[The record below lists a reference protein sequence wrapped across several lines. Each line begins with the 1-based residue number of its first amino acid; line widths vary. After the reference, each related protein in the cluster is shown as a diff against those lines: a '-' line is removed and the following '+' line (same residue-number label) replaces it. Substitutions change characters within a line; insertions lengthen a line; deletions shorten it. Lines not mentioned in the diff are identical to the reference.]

1 MDRARQWASETSLT
15 KKAPSQASSAIS
27 LDDLY
32 GDAYVGAII
41 TQANEHLRL
50 VGYTEHGHR
59 HAGLVANI
67 ARNIMLHLEMS
78 DREAEIAAI
87 AAYLHDIGNV
97 VARDNHWTTGAA
109 MALEILRDRGMAS
122 QEALTIANAIGNH
135 EESSGD
141 ISSAV
146 TAAVVIADKSDV
158 HRSRVQNP
166 DPATYDV
173 HDRVNQA
180 VERSFVRV
188 DLAEHNIVLELKID
202 TGVSSA
208 MEYFEIFLSRMV
220 MCRNAAAAL
229 DCTFAL
235 VMNDQQLA

>member
-1 MDRARQWASETSLT
+1 MGRARRRAGAAALT
-15 KKAPSQASSAIS
+15 KKAKLDESSALG
-27 LDDLY
+27 LDHLRD
-32 GDAYVGAII
+32 DAYVGAII
-41 TQANEHLRL
+41 TQANEHLRT

-67 ARNIMLHLEMS
+67 TRNIMLRLEMPE
-78 DREAEIAAI
+78 REAELAAM

-97 VARDNHWTTGAA
+97 VARDNHWNTGAA
-109 MALEILRDRGMAS
+109 MALQILRDQGMDAN
-122 QEALTIANAIGNH
+122 EVLTIANAIGNH

-188 DLAEHNIVLELKID
+188 DLAERNIVLELTID
-202 TGVSSA
+202 TEVSSV

-220 MCRNAAAAL
+220 MCRNAATAL

>member
-1 MDRARQWASETSLT
+1 MGRAWQRASEAALS
-15 KKAPSQASSAIS
+15 KKPAPEASSAIG
-27 LDDLY
+27 LDDLCS
-32 GDAYVGAII
+32 DAYVNAII

-67 ARNIMLHLEMS
+67 ARNIMLHLEMPA
-78 DREAEIAAI
+78 REAEIAAM

-109 MALEILRDRGMAS
+109 MALEILRDRGMDT

-135 EESSGD
+135 EEFSGD

-188 DLAEHNIVLELKID
+188 DLAERDIVLELKID
-202 TGVSSA
+202 SGVSSV

-220 MCRNAAAAL
+220 MCRNAAGAL